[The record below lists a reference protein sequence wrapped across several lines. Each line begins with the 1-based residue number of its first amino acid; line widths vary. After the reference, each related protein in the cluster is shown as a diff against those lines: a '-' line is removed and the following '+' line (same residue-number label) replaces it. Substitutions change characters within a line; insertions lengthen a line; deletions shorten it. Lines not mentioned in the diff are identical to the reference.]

1 MKREI
6 LNQIVKHFTDLYADE
21 INADEVTDDVIHEWW
36 GYTRDQYGYDT
47 EGGGETKCIL
57 RLKGLSGKQYVRYET
72 RHFEKI

>member
-47 EGGGETKCIL
+47 EGGGNEVYPEVERAIWKTI
-57 RLKGLSGKQYVRYET
+57 R
-72 RHFEKI
+72 KI